1 MSRASI
7 FDLLHQR
14 QVVSEPVEAPVE
26 TRCDYLPDRLRLIDG
41 LALTAA
47 GFIRSGEIPEP
58 ATPELSSSLYGAD
71 GYRLLVHRVG
81 DAMSVNEPR
90 LGRLDA
96 KALRLH
102 QLIQTV
108 VIEALMM
115 LEALPEESHFDV
127 LLSAPLR
134 AGEAAELVQ
143 SRLRDAIAETQ
154 YGACLGEVR
163 LAPEGADPHATL
175 DVGEQGGMPYVL
187 WIGVDSLINDSDV
200 GSLRYRDLL
209 ARASRGGGLYPGEAV
224 AVLLL
229 QRLTPAQEPTAFD
242 SGWYLEAGI
251 RREHAPRA
259 TRRDHD
265 KRQALI
271 ALLDELW
278 PAAEPSSEAEEQ
290 TGGDETA
297 SAAPSRLVIDALGLP
312 GRAVELGGAVVE
324 RWPDLDTVDDGLGV
338 DALSGWSGEATR
350 VLPFVLAAAACTP
363 EQHALVLTLHAEQ
376 STQAWALKGCA
387 ALAAAAQPAEVQS

>member
-14 QVVSEPVEAPVE
+14 QVVSEPVEEPVAI
-26 TRCDYLPDRLRLIDG
+26 RSDYLPDRLRIIDG

-58 ATPELSSSLYGAD
+58 ATPELSSTLYGAD

-115 LEALPEESHFDV
+115 LEVLPEESHFDV
-127 LLSAPLR
+127 LLSTPFR
-134 AGEAAELVQ
+134 SREAADIVQ
-143 SRLRDAIAETQ
+143 SRLRDVIAETQ

-175 DVGEQGGMPYVL
+175 AVGDQGGMPYVL
-187 WIGVDSLINDSDV
+187 WVGADSLLNDSDV

-209 ARASRGGGLYPGEAV
+209 TPTSRGGGLYPGEAV
-224 AVLLL
+224 AALLL
-229 QRLTPAQEPTAFD
+229 QRLTAEDAAFD

-271 ALLDELW
+271 TLLDELW
-278 PAAEPSSEAEEQ
+278 PAAGSLSGADEQ
-290 TGGDETA
+290 AGGEETA
-297 SAAPSRLVIDALGLP
+297 SAAPSRLVVDALGLP

-324 RWPDLDTVDDGLGV
+324 RWPDLDTVEDGLGV
-338 DALSGWSGEATR
+338 DALCGWSGEATR
-350 VLPFVLAAAACTP
+350 VLPFVLAVAACTP

-376 STQAWALKGCA
+376 STQAWALESCA
-387 ALAAAAQPAEVQS
+387 AVAVASAAQPVEAQS